1 MAILHIFIEPLHL
14 SALAEGFLDS
24 FALVIFL
31 LPALYLL
38 FYRPLCLEIV
48 RYKQALGAM
57 QELKT
62 GYGVVIRTALDGFWL
77 ADREGHILEVNDAY
91 CRLSGYSRKELLTMS
106 IADVEAL
113 EKPEDTQRHIQ
124 QIIKTGGDRFETQHR
139 SKDGRIV
146 DIETSVNY
154 LSTDGGRLFAFLR
167 DITERKNNQ
176 KLLLESNALNQSLI
190 QTIPFGMDIVDEEG
204 NILYLSPR
212 FEAALGKE
220 AIGKKCWQLYRDDKQ
235 QCRDCP
241 LRKEI
246 VMGETARIET
256 DGVLGGRSFQINHS
270 GMFYQG
276 KKAVLEMFQDI
287 TERKKAE
294 RSLEKLATA
303 VRQTADVVVITDSE
317 GKIEYVNPAFEKLT
331 GYSKEEAIGQTPRI
345 LKSGK
350 QESSFYEKLWKTIRS
365 GEVFRDTLLNKKKD
379 GQLYYSEKTITP
391 VKDKQGNIT
400 NFVSTDKDISELKK
414 AEEKLLRLNKELFEL
429 DQMKSEFIN
438 MASHELRTP
447 VAIIREGIS
456 QLTEGLHGEL
466 AGEQKRF
473 LGISLNNI
481 NRLID
486 IIDSIFDVSELEFSK
501 PELNLEPADIVEL
514 VRKVITDFSQKAKD
528 KGLEIRQSFPENKIV
543 FSLDKQ
549 RISQAFSELISNAID
564 FSDSGFIEIK
574 LQEKDNHVEGSISDS
589 GRGIPEDALPHIFDK
604 FQQIGRKYGPG
615 PKGVGLGL
623 AIAQAIIKLH
633 KGAISAEGKLNQG
646 ATFRFSLPKEN
657 TK

>member
-1 MAILHIFIEPLHL
+1 MFNKESQRVLKLFSELIIAIFIIESLVMAILHIFIEPLHL

-146 DIETSVNY
+146 DIEASVNY
-154 LSTDGGRLFAFLR
+154 LSADGGRLFAFLR

-190 QTIPFGMDIVDEEG
+190 QTIPFGMDVVDEEG

-241 LRKEI
+241 
-246 VMGETARIET
+246 
-256 DGVLGGRSFQINHS
+256 
-270 GMFYQG
+270 
-276 KKAVLEMFQDI
+276 
-287 TERKKAE
+287 
-294 RSLEKLATA
+294 
-303 VRQTADVVVITDSE
+303 
-317 GKIEYVNPAFEKLT
+317 
-331 GYSKEEAIGQTPRI
+331 
-345 LKSGK
+345 
-350 QESSFYEKLWKTIRS
+350 
-365 GEVFRDTLLNKKKD
+365 
-379 GQLYYSEKTITP
+379 
-391 VKDKQGNIT
+391 
-400 NFVSTDKDISELKK
+400 
-414 AEEKLLRLNKELFEL
+414 
-429 DQMKSEFIN
+429 
-438 MASHELRTP
+438 
-447 VAIIREGIS
+447 
-456 QLTEGLHGEL
+456 
-466 AGEQKRF
+466 
-473 LGISLNNI
+473 
-481 NRLID
+481 
-486 IIDSIFDVSELEFSK
+486 
-501 PELNLEPADIVEL
+501 
-514 VRKVITDFSQKAKD
+514 
-528 KGLEIRQSFPENKIV
+528 
-543 FSLDKQ
+543 
-549 RISQAFSELISNAID
+549 
-564 FSDSGFIEIK
+564 
-574 LQEKDNHVEGSISDS
+574 
-589 GRGIPEDALPHIFDK
+589 
-604 FQQIGRKYGPG
+604 
-615 PKGVGLGL
+615 
-623 AIAQAIIKLH
+623 
-633 KGAISAEGKLNQG
+633 
-646 ATFRFSLPKEN
+646 
-657 TK
+657 